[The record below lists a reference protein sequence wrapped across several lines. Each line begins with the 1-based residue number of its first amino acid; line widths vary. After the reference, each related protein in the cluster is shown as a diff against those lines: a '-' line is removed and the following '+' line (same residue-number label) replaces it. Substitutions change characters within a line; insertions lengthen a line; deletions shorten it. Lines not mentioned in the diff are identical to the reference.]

1 MCGVCVCLTGLV
13 VRARSM
19 DTLGALERLA
29 VQEPLERNTQLSSR
43 RSESVTVN
51 ALKRFPHTHTHTHT
65 HTGQSTREKLSHAQ
79 IWAHTYKK
87 NSTGEKETHKLGQ
100 MWL

>member
-13 VRARSM
+13 ARARLM

-29 VQEPLERNTQLSSR
+29 VQETVERNTQLSSR

-65 HTGQSTREKLSHAQ
+65 HTHRSK
-79 IWAHTYKK
+79 HTGKAITCS
-87 NSTGEKETHKLGQ
+87 NLGTFIHKEFYS
-100 MWL
+100 